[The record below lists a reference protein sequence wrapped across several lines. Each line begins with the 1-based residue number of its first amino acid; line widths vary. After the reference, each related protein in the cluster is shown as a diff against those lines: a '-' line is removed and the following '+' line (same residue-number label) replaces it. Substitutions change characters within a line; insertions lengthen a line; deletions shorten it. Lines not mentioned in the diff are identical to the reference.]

1 MVNTNSHYYR
11 SYEIFSTAARWLI
24 EIWSIEPG
32 HSFFQTSKAVES
44 PRTASEGFNIVST
57 SHISNYSSHSAEELV
72 IYPINNT
79 TTFSPTYPTPV
90 SHPYCL
96 LLMTHLKSL
105 TIIFFSNPP
114 AAISTANR
122 PETRHRVRIVK
133 PKSEAATTKAMP
145 RLLLVCS
152 ARHKVSKQSPES
164 RWSLKSPRRVG
175 LSRYWKGISQVLCY
189 VLEDSRHHLVVTISL
204 DNVKTY
210 LDTITGCEN
219 GQRTSESVYTWSR
232 ELRRHYPMALEL
244 PWNLGYCGYRD

>member
-1 MVNTNSHYYR
+1 MVNTNSHYHR

-90 SHPYCL
+90 SRPYCY
-96 LLMTHLKSL
+96 SWP
-105 TIIFFSNPP
+105 ISNPSP
-114 AAISTANR
+114 SYSSRTHPRPSPLPTAQKRGTESALWSPNL
-122 PETRHRVRIVK
+122 K
-133 PKSEAATTKAMP
+133 PQRRKQCRDSYSSVLLGIKSP
-145 RLLLVCS
+145 SR
-152 ARHKVSKQSPES
+152 SPES

-204 DNVKTY
+204 DNVKTC